1 LVVPVIGRPRLVIV
15 LQTPHN
21 SDAGPRPPT
30 PARSSKAAFLFAL
43 VIGLSLGVLSVG
55 SLGWL
60 MLSRDSG
67 RALLSRMWSAVT
79 GRTLSIDVSQPTV
92 VDRIQRLQRLE
103 TVVYTMDKL
112 VTGAKENAIF
122 PDFLAGDR
130 LLMMVH
136 GEVVAGIDFSNLK
149 PGDVK
154 VDGKQIRLHLP
165 VAQVFSTRIDSAKT
179 RVYSRQT
186 GLLVSTDPNLETQVR
201 QEAERQ
207 LQEAALSDGI
217 LRNAQQNAT
226 LTISSL
232 LQGLG
237 FEKIDFD

>member
-1 LVVPVIGRPRLVIV
+1 M
-15 LQTPHN
+15 PHDL
-21 SDAGPRPPT
+21 DAGPHTRK
-30 PARSSKAAFLFAL
+30 PARPSAAVVIALIVGLFF
-43 VIGLSLGVLSVG
+43 GVLAVG
-55 SLGWL
+55 SIGWL
-60 MLSRDSG
+60 MLSRNSG
-67 RALLSRMWSAVT
+67 RALLSHMWSAVT

-103 TVVYTMDKL
+103 SVVYTMDKL
-112 VTGAKENAIF
+112 VTGAKESPIF

-136 GEVVAGIDFSNLK
+136 GEVVAGIDFSHLK
-149 PGDVK
+149 LGDVR
-154 VDGKQIRLHLP
+154 VNGKQIHLHLP
-165 VAQVFSTRIDSAKT
+165 ASQVFRTRIDSAKT

-207 LQEAALSDGI
+207 LQEAALADGI
-217 LRNAQQNAT
+217 LPTAQQNAAS
-226 LTISSL
+226 TISSL

>member
-1 LVVPVIGRPRLVIV
+1 M
-15 LQTPHN
+15 PHDP
-21 SDAGPRPPT
+21 DAGSRSPKR
-30 PARSSKAAFLFAL
+30 ARSSATVVFAL
-43 VIGLSLGVLSVG
+43 IIGLFLGILSVG
-55 SLGWL
+55 SIGWL
-60 MLSRDSG
+60 MLSRNSG
-67 RALLSRMWSAVT
+67 RVLLSHVWSAVT
-79 GRTLSIDVSQPTV
+79 GRTLTIDVSQPTV

-112 VTGAKENAIF
+112 VTGAKENPIF

-130 LLMMVH
+130 LLMTVH

-149 PGDVK
+149 LGDVQ
-154 VDGKQIRLHLP
+154 VDGKQIHLHLP
-165 VAQVFSTRIDSAKT
+165 ASQVFRTRIDSAKT

-186 GLLVSTDPNLETQVR
+186 GLLVPTDPNLETQVR

-207 LQEAALSDGI
+207 LQEAALADGI
-217 LRNAQQNAT
+217 LRTAQQNGAS
-226 LTISSL
+226 TISSL

>member
-1 LVVPVIGRPRLVIV
+1 
-15 LQTPHN
+15 
-21 SDAGPRPPT
+21 
-30 PARSSKAAFLFAL
+30 
-43 VIGLSLGVLSVG
+43 
-55 SLGWL
+55 

-67 RALLSRMWSAVT
+67 RALLSHMWSAVT

-112 VTGAKENAIF
+112 VTGAKENPIF

-165 VAQVFSTRIDSAKT
+165 AAQVFSTRIDSAKT

-207 LQEAALSDGI
+207 LQDAALSDGI

-226 LTISSL
+226 STISSL

>member
-1 LVVPVIGRPRLVIV
+1 VV
-15 LQTPHN
+15 
-21 SDAGPRPPT
+21 
-30 PARSSKAAFLFAL
+30 FAL
-43 VIGLSLGVLSVG
+43 FLGLFLGLLSVG
-55 SLGWL
+55 SVGWL
-60 MLSRDSG
+60 MLSRNSG
-67 RALLSRMWSAVT
+67 RALLSHLWSAVT

-112 VTGAKENAIF
+112 VTGAKENPIF

-136 GEVVAGIDFSNLK
+136 GEVVAGIDFANLK
-149 PGDVK
+149 PGDVR
-154 VDGKQIRLHLP
+154 VDGKEIHLHLP
-165 VAQVFSTRIDSAKT
+165 ASQVFRTRIDSAKT

-186 GLLVSTDPNLETQVR
+186 GWLAPTDPNLETQVR
-201 QEAERQ
+201 QEAERE
-207 LQEAALSDGI
+207 LQEAALADGI
-217 LRNAQQNAT
+217 LQTAQQNAGS
-226 LTISSL
+226 TIKSL